1 MKHNK
6 NADTLSFLLSF
17 TKSQREKNVE
27 RTFFASAAAQKG
39 WETAGFGPTLPQY
52 LPNPINKF
60 PAKFIFKLSMFVL
73 LSTGKKAKTTS
84 LKVFKIMAFKN
95 WQQETTKGTRRP

>member
-17 TKSQREKNVE
+17 TKSQREKILKEHSLWVQPHKKDE
-27 RTFFASAAAQKG
+27 
-39 WETAGFGPTLPQY
+39 FGPTLLQY

-60 PAKFIFKLSMFVL
+60 PAKFIYKLSIFVL

-95 WQQETTKGTRRP
+95 WQQETTEGTLRP